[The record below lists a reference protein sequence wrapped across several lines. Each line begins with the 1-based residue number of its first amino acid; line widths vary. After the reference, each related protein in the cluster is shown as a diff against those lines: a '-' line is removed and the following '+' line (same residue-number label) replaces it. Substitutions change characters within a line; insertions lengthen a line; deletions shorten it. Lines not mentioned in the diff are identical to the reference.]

1 MNAAVR
7 EIAPVEVYGAK
18 DVRQFEIDDNPS
30 IYHLMSEIVYTKL
43 PLAIVREYL
52 TNGWDSHKEAGTT
65 HLFLEVHFSEN
76 PARILIKDRGT
87 GLDFDGMNRVFRYY
101 FRTTKDDNPEATG
114 RLGIGSK
121 VAFTCTT
128 MFTAIGVKDGRRHVF
143 AIHLGEKR
151 RPHVATMT
159 PVPDGLPTDEPNGV
173 TIDIPLT
180 DNSDIKVFQTYVQ
193 DLQRASAMKIR
204 MFVSGKEIP
213 APDALFGPALAE
225 HGFAYCTQ
233 PLVGDWG
240 KAMPCVIQGEIP
252 YSAEPISPSN
262 HPISL
267 RGLYLHAPSR
277 AYEHNLSREAL
288 RVTDRARDTLRA
300 QLAPIE
306 AQIEGAYLALLTQTI
321 ERAPL
326 SLFLCLADPDF
337 RRDYFDKI
345 AAGRKVFAG
354 AAEAAL
360 YLAANGLDGALY
372 AKVEQRFAE
381 RRFGRRFKSR
391 ADAQAT
397 IRRALAKAVGAV
409 AATLGGD
416 AAKTPL
422 LRYMRA
428 PKAPPPISPRSKA
441 YMLLDPAPKRTD
453 RQTYTRSDPA
463 ADPQAD
469 RTLALRQNRLAAAE
483 AMLRAATAGAP
494 ALVIRPASVK
504 TLHASWGDHPS
515 PFTFYVLPT
524 DPKSPAPPESHVP
537 PGLAHQLR
545 RLAGRAGIV
554 VDTMPQLAEPRERP
568 AAAPR
573 LPAETPSAPKTVQPR
588 LMRSVD
594 FDHGS
599 RGRDRFRIYASGALP
614 DDPEPLFYFDL
625 TRGKMTEGY
634 YRLPRERGP
643 FAFLTVLARLAPR
656 RVAIAAT
663 SAQLNACQARG
674 LRQLY
679 VPGREKSRPLDDDVA
694 LRLLGW
700 ITGLYQVENTYFSDR
715 STWMKALKAI
725 YLADFEDLW
734 GKSLATAII
743 EHADQIAAA
752 SYTLGTRPAVLAAED
767 AWSTYAARRP
777 LLALGRYPSERE
789 SLAALRLLA
798 PDFDAATLARLIK
811 G

>member
-594 FDHGS
+594 FDHEIARPRSLSHLRVGRFARRS
-599 RGRDRFRIYASGALP
+599 RAALLLRSHARQDDRGLLSPAARTR
-614 DDPEPLFYFDL
+614 PL
-625 TRGKMTEGY
+625 
-634 YRLPRERGP
+634 RLPHG
-643 FAFLTVLARLAPR
+643 ARPPRAAPR
-656 RVAIAAT
+656 RDRGDL
-663 SAQLNACQARG
+663 SPAQCLPGARLTPALCAGPRKVTAPRRRRG
-674 LRQLY
+674 LAPPRLDNR
-679 VPGREKSRPLDDDVA
+679 PLSGREHIFFRPLDLDEGPQGDLSRRFRRSLGQVA
-694 LRLLGW
+694 R
-700 ITGLYQVENTYFSDR
+700 DCHHR
-715 STWMKALKAI
+715 
-725 YLADFEDLW
+725 
-734 GKSLATAII
+734 
-743 EHADQIAAA
+743 
-752 SYTLGTRPAVLAAED
+752 
-767 AWSTYAARRP
+767 ARRP
-777 LLALGRYPSERE
+777 DCGSELHARHATCRPRSRRRLVDLRRAPPAARARPLSVRTRVARSPSPAR
-789 SLAALRLLA
+789 
-798 PDFDAATLARLIK
+798 ARLRRRNACPSH
-811 G
+811 